1 MNLIVV
7 LDRRNGMMFNH
18 RRQSRDR
25 VLTER
30 ILQISGGKLIVSPYT
45 ARLFEGLS
53 AELTIAESPAAVAAM
68 GQWCF
73 VEDGSQNF
81 AIEAIERLVV
91 FRWDRVYPAD
101 VTFPIDVSRL
111 KLQSQTDFAG
121 SSHEK
126 ITQEEYRP

>member
-7 LDRRNGMMFNH
+7 LDRQSGMMFNH

-53 AELTIAESPAAVAAM
+53 AKLTIA
-68 GQWCF
+68 
-73 VEDGSQNF
+73 
-81 AIEAIERLVV
+81 
-91 FRWDRVYPAD
+91 
-101 VTFPIDVSRL
+101 
-111 KLQSQTDFAG
+111 
-121 SSHEK
+121 
-126 ITQEEYRP
+126 